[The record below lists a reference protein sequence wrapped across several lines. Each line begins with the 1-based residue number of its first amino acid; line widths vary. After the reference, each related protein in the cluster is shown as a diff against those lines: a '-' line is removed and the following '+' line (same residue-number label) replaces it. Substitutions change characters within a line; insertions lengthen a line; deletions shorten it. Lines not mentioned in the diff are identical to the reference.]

1 MTSRKSWELR
11 GWRWSLLLVLAAASG
26 CSSRQSPEQR
36 IKIALEQAGMT
47 ATPLYPIA
55 GTVSIDGQP
64 PTFDSPKKHLIITLY
79 DPQKPDK
86 KHLHVVARA
95 DGTFRFTE
103 DGVGPGHYVLAFA
116 VLRRKGPGNFIGPDA
131 MNNLYNDP
139 DMNATKFPEFV
150 LDHQAPGKK
159 DYLFNLEVAGKD
171 PITSPGP
178 HAVVKSEP

>member
-1 MTSRKSWELR
+1 MISRNSWQLR
-11 GWRWSLLLVLAAASG
+11 NWRCSLLLMLAAAAG
-26 CSSRQSPEQR
+26 CSSHQSPEQR

-55 GTVSIDGQP
+55 GTVNIDGLP
-64 PTFDSPKKHLIITLY
+64 PTFDDRKKHLVITLY
-79 DPQKPDK
+79 DPQNPAK
-86 KHLHVVARA
+86 KRLHTLAKA

-103 DGVGPGHYVLAFA
+103 DGIGPGHYVLAFA

-139 DMNATKFPEFV
+139 DLNVKSHPEFV

-159 DYLFNLEVAGKD
+159 DYEFNLEVAGKD
-171 PITSPGP
+171 PITAPGP
-178 HAVVKSEP
+178 HALTDAKP